1 MLSKVDSKKI
11 GDRSG
16 SEKLLNEIETISKA
30 LYLNKNPSKN
40 SNPGTNVR
48 QRSTGKANLSD
59 PKSKPKSSNEDP
71 TRKDKKSIWS
81 WKTLKAF
88 SHVRNRRFNCCFSLQ
103 VHSIKGLPSD
113 LDDFSL
119 SVFWK
124 RRDGLLV
131 TRPKKVVQGKV
142 EFEEELNCICTVHGS
157 GNGPHHSAK
166 YEAKH
171 FLLYASV
178 YGASEV
184 DLGKHRVDLTRLL
197 PLTLE
202 ELEEERS
209 SGKWATSFKLS
220 GKAKGATMNVSFGYT
235 VVGDN
240 LTAPG
245 NHMGDSLKSKQNKHG
260 IGKSEMVV
268 GESGGRSRF
277 QDTESIPGKMNNDS
291 LVSSQSV
298 DDIKDLHEV
307 LPVPQLEL
315 AKSVD
320 LLYKKFDDYKLDA
333 SAADSN
339 PELNVSTEYSHPM
352 KSDSHSSAP
361 ENENAD
367 VDCGTEFLFVER
379 GIEVPFKE
387 QVEKTEV
394 GIEVSSEEQAE
405 KIDVKDVDSSSVGR
419 PEIGNELLMAHE
431 EGSKVDQQEQE
442 HDNCTEE
449 LVACNSSSNDYDI
462 YTKESIL
469 KELESALS
477 CVSELETAALESPE
491 EEQMN
496 SEFNSG
502 VELTGKGMTL
512 DLEDEF
518 LESDFLRMLGLEQS
532 PFGLSSEIEPE
543 SPRERLLRQFEE
555 EAVAGGYSLFNF
567 GIEDENHPASG
578 YNFNVSSE
586 FGGDMA
592 DTAFDLP
599 STIDANEGMCFIDDE
614 ARRSKM
620 KAKMLEDLETEV
632 LMHEWG
638 LNEEAFQ
645 QSSSSS
651 SHAFGSPVDMPCG
664 EPFELPPLGEG
675 LGSFIQTKNG
685 GFLRS
690 MNPAIFQNAKS
701 GGNLIMQ
708 VSSPVVVPAEMGSG
722 IMEILQ
728 RLASVGIEKLSMQ
741 ANKLMPLEDLTG
753 KTMQQVAWEAITT
766 LEGAERQCTPQ
777 SEPVF
782 EQDPFDRRK
791 TSMGRSSGSRHEKLS
806 SNTMRGET
814 ETEYV
819 SLEDVAP
826 LALDKIEALS
836 MEGLRIQSGMS
847 EDEAPSNISAQSI
860 GEFSALRGKGIDI
873 SGSLGLEGT
882 AGLQLL
888 DIKDNGDDV
897 DGLMGLSLSLDEW
910 MRLDSGELDDEEIIS
925 EHTSKVLAAH
935 HANSLDFIRG
945 GTKGDRR
952 RGKSSSRKCGLL
964 GNNFTVALMVQLRD
978 PLRNYEP
985 VGAPMLSL
993 IQVER
998 VFIPPKPKIYNTV
1011 SEIRNNYD
1019 EDDIEI
1025 VARVEMKE
1033 EPVEKASEQQ
1043 GIPQFRITEVHVAGI
1058 KTDPNKKLWGTSTTN
1073 QQKSGSRWLVANGMG
1088 KSKKHPFLKT
1098 KAAPKSLAPEPTKVQ
1113 PPGDRDKDSLW
1124 SISSGAKWK
1133 AFSALN
1139 PLVRNP
1145 NVVFPNENFRLR

>member
-11 GDRSG
+11 GNRSG

-30 LYLNKNPSKN
+30 LYLNKNLSKN
-40 SNPGTNVR
+40 SNPVANVR
-48 QRSTGKANLSD
+48 QRSTGKTNFPD
-59 PKSKPKSSNEDP
+59 PKLKPKSSNEDP

-113 LDDFSL
+113 LNDFSL

-142 EFEEELNCICTVHGS
+142 EFEEELNCTCTVHGS

-202 ELEEERS
+202 ELEEEKS

-220 GKAKGATMNVSFGYT
+220 GKAKGATMSVSFGYM

-240 LTAPG
+240 LTASG
-245 NHMGDSLKSKQNKHG
+245 NQIGDSLKSKQNKYD
-260 IGKSEMVV
+260 IGKSEMLV
-268 GESGGRSRF
+268 GESGGRSRI
-277 QDTESIPGKMNNDS
+277 QSTESIPGKMNNNS
-291 LVSSQSV
+291 LISSQSV

-307 LPVPQLEL
+307 LPIPKLEL

-320 LLYKKFDDYKLDA
+320 LLYKKFDDGKLEA
-333 SAADSN
+333 SADSN
-339 PELNVSTEYSHPM
+339 PELNVSTEYCRPM
-352 KSDSHSSAP
+352 KSDSYPSAP

-367 VDCGTEFLFVER
+367 VDCGTEFSFVER

-387 QVEKTEV
+387 QVEKIEV
-394 GIEVSSEEQAE
+394 GVEVSSEEQVE
-405 KIDVKDVDSSSVGR
+405 KIDVKDVDSSSDGR
-419 PEIGNELLMAHE
+419 PAIENELSLAHE
-431 EGSKVDQQEQE
+431 EGSRVDQQEEE
-442 HDNCTEE
+442 HDSCTEE
-449 LVACNSSSNDYDI
+449 VFACNSSSNDYDI

-477 CVSELETAALESPE
+477 CVSELESAAMESPE
-491 EEQMN
+491 EEQVI
-496 SEFNSG
+496 SEFKSSD
-502 VELTGKGMTL
+502 EPTGKGMSL

-532 PFGLSSEIEPE
+532 PSGLSSESEPE

-567 GIEDENHPASG
+567 DIEDENYPACG

-586 FGGDMA
+586 FGDMV
-592 DTAFDLP
+592 DTAFDMP
-599 STIDANEGMCFIDDE
+599 STVDANEGMCFIDDE

-632 LMHEWG
+632 LMHKWG

-645 QSSSSS
+645 QSPSSS
-651 SHAFGSPVDMPCG
+651 SHGFGSPVDMPCG

-675 LGSFIQTKNG
+675 LGSFIQTKSG

-708 VSSPVVVPAEMGSG
+708 VSTPVVVPAEMGSG

-741 ANKLMPLEDLTG
+741 ANKLMPLEDITG

-766 LEGAERQCTPQ
+766 LEGSERQGIPQ

-782 EQDPFDRRK
+782 KQDPFDRRK
-791 TSMGRSSGSRHEKLS
+791 TSMGKSSGSRHEKFS
-806 SNTMRGET
+806 SNSMRGEP

-935 HANSLDFIRG
+935 HANSLDFIHG
-945 GTKGDRR
+945 GTKGGR

-1011 SEIRNNYD
+1011 SEVRNNYD
-1019 EDDIEI
+1019 EEDEI
-1025 VARVEMKE
+1025 VARIERKE
-1033 EPVEKASEQQ
+1033 EPEEKASEQQ

-1058 KTDPNKKLWGTSTTN
+1058 KTEPNKKLWGTSTSN

-1098 KAAPKSLAPEPTKVQ
+1098 KAAAPKSSAPELSKVQ
-1113 PPGDRDKDSLW
+1113 PPGDREKDSLW

>member
-11 GDRSG
+11 GSRSG
-16 SEKLLNEIETISKA
+16 SEKLLNEIETINKA
-30 LYLNKNPSKN
+30 LYLNKNLSKN
-40 SNPGTNVR
+40 SNPVANIR
-48 QRSTGKANLSD
+48 QRQTVKTNLPD
-59 PKSKPKSSNEDP
+59 PKLKPKSSNEDP
-71 TRKDKKSIWS
+71 TRKEKKSIWS
-81 WKTLKAF
+81 WKSLKPF

-103 VHSIKGLPSD
+103 VHSIEGLPSD

-119 SVFWK
+119 IVFWK

-131 TRPKKVVQGKV
+131 TNPKKVVRGKV
-142 EFEEELNCICTVHGS
+142 EFEEVLNCTCTVHGS

-184 DLGKHRVDLTRLL
+184 DLGKHRVDLTRFL

-202 ELEEERS
+202 ELEEEKS

-240 LTAPG
+240 LPAPG
-245 NHMGDSLKSKQNKHG
+245 NHIGDSVKGKQNKYD

-268 GESGGRSRF
+268 GESGSRSRI
-277 QDTESIPGKMNNDS
+277 QNTESIPRKMNYNS
-291 LVSSQSV
+291 LESSQTV

-320 LLYKKFDDYKLDA
+320 LLYKKFDDGKLDA
-333 SAADSN
+333 SADSN
-339 PELNVSTEYSHPM
+339 PEFNGCIEDSHPM
-352 KSDSHSSAP
+352 KSDSYLSAP
-361 ENENAD
+361 EKENSD
-367 VDCGTEFLFVER
+367 VDCGTEFSFIER
-379 GIEVPFKE
+379 
-387 QVEKTEV
+387 
-394 GIEVSSEEQAE
+394 GIEVSSEEQVE
-405 KIDVKDVDSSSVGR
+405 KIEVGVEVSSEEQVEQIDVKDVDSSTVGC
-419 PEIGNELLMAHE
+419 PVDNVSPMAHE
-431 EGSKVDQQEQE
+431 EGSRV
-442 HDNCTEE
+442 T
-449 LVACNSSSNDYDI
+449 ACDGFSNGDDI

-477 CVSELETAALESPE
+477 CVSELESAAMESPE
-491 EEQMN
+491 EEHLN
-496 SEFNSG
+496 LNFKSSDEP
-502 VELTGKGMTL
+502 TGEGMSL
-512 DLEDEF
+512 DLDDEF
-518 LESDFLRMLGLEQS
+518 LESKGIPLDLDDEYLESDFLRMLGLEQS
-532 PFGLSSEIEPE
+532 PFGLSSGSEPE

-567 GIEDENHPASG
+567 DDEDENYSA
-578 YNFNVSSE
+578 YVYDFNASSE
-586 FGGDMA
+586 LGDMA
-592 DTAFDLP
+592 DTAFDMP
-599 STIDANEGMCFIDDE
+599 SPVNANEGMCFVDDE
-614 ARRSKM
+614 AMRSKM

-645 QSSSSS
+645 QSPSSSS
-651 SHAFGSPVDMPCG
+651 RGFGSPVDMPCG
-664 EPFELPPLGEG
+664 DPFELPPLGEG
-675 LGSFIQTKNG
+675 LGSFIQTKSG

-708 VSSPVVVPAEMGSG
+708 VSTPVVVPAEMGSCV
-722 IMEILQ
+722 MEILQ

-741 ANKLMPLEDLTG
+741 ANKLMPLEDITG

-766 LEGAERQCTPQ
+766 LEGSERQCAPQ

-791 TSMGRSSGSRHEKLS
+791 TSMGRSSGSRHETYSK
-806 SNTMRGET
+806 TCKHGEP

-860 GEFSALRGKGIDI
+860 GEFSALQGKGIDI

-1011 SEIRNNYD
+1011 SEIRNKYYDD
-1019 EDDIEI
+1019 EDEI
-1025 VARVEMKE
+1025 IARVEIKE
-1033 EPVEKASEQQ
+1033 EPEEKASEQQ
-1043 GIPQFRITEVHVAGI
+1043 GIPQFRITEVHLSGI
-1058 KTDPNKKLWGTSTTN
+1058 KTEPNKKLWGTSTSN

-1088 KSKKHPFLKT
+1088 KSKKHPFMKT
-1098 KAAPKSLAPEPTKVQ
+1098 KAAPKSSAPEPTKVQ
-1113 PPGDRDKDSLW
+1113 PPGDKDKDSLW
-1124 SISSGAKWK
+1124 SISSGSKWK

-1145 NVVFPNENFRLR
+1145 NVVFPNEKFRLR